1 MKTIR
6 HEFESR
12 LLPRLLAA
20 TRCGFTF
27 YDANRLN
34 SILEFTPNDP
44 TTASTLVQFVVISVI
59 RVSVLPSYET

>member
-6 HEFESR
+6 HEFETR
-12 LLPRLLAA
+12 LLPRSLVA
-20 TRCGFTF
+20 THRGFAF
-27 YDANRLN
+27 HVANRLS
-34 SILEFTPNDP
+34 SILEFTPNNP